1 MGSTISKEGFS
12 PITLEDK
19 KLFDDILN
27 SCELYQDLAASE
39 FSFQSFYCW
48 GAYDN
53 PLKCI
58 IDEGIV
64 IFYEHSFGNDNVFY
78 APVVKKP
85 EYLVPVMMKI
95 VTFCRKNGIKVHME
109 RLTNNMAELA
119 RKHIDCRKC
128 EVLES
133 RRDFEYL
140 YDPTEL
146 IKLEGKKF
154 KNKRNF
160 VNGFKER
167 FQYEF
172 LPYDNSMR
180 EELLD
185 LVRAWG
191 NTHDELDAQNEDL
204 NERVLEKSI
213 VDNIKRFILTFG
225 QDFIF
230 VGNQYRLEV
239 SGEEMFVDLLFFNR
253 ELNSLVAVEL
263 KSGKFRSSY
272 LGQLSTYLSALDT
285 YVRKP
290 HENPAIGI
298 LLCRDMNQSFVE
310 FAIRDY
316 DKPMGVAT
324 YRATKEMPE
333 RLRNALPDI
342 EELKKLL

>member
-1 MGSTISKEGFS
+1 MGNIISKEGFS
-12 PITLEDK
+12 PVTLEDK
-19 KLFDDILN
+19 QLFEDILN

-53 PLKCI
+53 PLKCV

-64 IFYEHSFGNDNVFY
+64 VFYEHSFGNDNVFY
-78 APVVKKP
+78 APIVKKP

-119 RKHIDCRKC
+119 RKHIDCRQC

-167 FQYEF
+167 YNYEF
-172 LPYDNSMR
+172 LPYDKSMR
-180 EELLD
+180 EELLA

-191 NTHDELDAQNEDL
+191 STHDELDAQNEYKAIERSIDNVENLDL
-204 NERVLEKSI
+204 FCDVIKVDGKIIAFEIGFINPGNVGVVLFEKANIDYRGSYQAICNFFTEKHFANCKYVNRQEDLGIPGLRKAKMSYNPVGFAEKFIYTDKKDVIDEAHHLEEQENEE
-213 VDNIKRFILTFG
+213 
-225 QDFIF
+225 
-230 VGNQYRLEV
+230 
-239 SGEEMFVDLLFFNR
+239 
-253 ELNSLVAVEL
+253 
-263 KSGKFRSSY
+263 
-272 LGQLSTYLSALDT
+272 
-285 YVRKP
+285 
-290 HENPAIGI
+290 
-298 LLCRDMNQSFVE
+298 QS
-310 FAIRDY
+310 
-316 DKPMGVAT
+316 
-324 YRATKEMPE
+324 
-333 RLRNALPDI
+333 
-342 EELKKLL
+342 